1 MLYYLYCVEM
11 KQSEESFYNS
21 TLSKV
26 IALLELHFELKYK
39 QGNGEQEIVTSD
51 INDFL

>member
-1 MLYYLYCVEM
+1 M

-26 IALLELHFELKYK
+26 VTLLELHFELKYK
-39 QGNGEQEIVTSD
+39 KGEQEITTND